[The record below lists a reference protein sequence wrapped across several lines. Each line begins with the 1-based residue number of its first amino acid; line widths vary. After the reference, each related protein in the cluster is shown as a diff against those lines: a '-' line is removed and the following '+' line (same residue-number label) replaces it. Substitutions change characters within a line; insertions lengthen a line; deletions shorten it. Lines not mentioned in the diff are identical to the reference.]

1 MPFEISNIS
10 IDERVQ
16 MLNGYYRHHAAIPV
30 LRHALNDPIVGDVA
44 LVSSFGAESV
54 VLLQMV
60 SLIKPETPVLF
71 IDTEML
77 FPETLDYQV
86 ELSEKLGLTD
96 VRVIKADETA
106 ISERDPSGTLH
117 KSNPDACCAL
127 RKSEP
132 LEKALGGFDAWI
144 TGRKRFQSGQ
154 RAELTLF
161 ENEDNKRIKIN
172 PLSHWRKGDVRDY
185 IVENDLPRHPLV
197 SKNYLSLGCA
207 PCTSPVKDG
216 ENERSGRW
224 RGVEKTECG
233 IHFGNGTATRMNT
246 E

>member
-10 IDERVQ
+10 IEERVQ

-60 SLIKPETPVLF
+60 SIIKPETPVLF

-86 ELSEKLGLTD
+86 ELSEKLGLKD
-96 VRVIKADETA
+96 VRVIKADEAA
-106 ISERDPSGTLH
+106 INERDPSGTLH
-117 KSNPDACCAL
+117 KSNPDACCSL

-132 LEKALGGFDAWI
+132 LEKALSGFDAWI

-161 ENEDNKRIKIN
+161 ENENDRRIKIN

-185 IVENDLPRHPLV
+185 IVDNDLPRHPLV
-197 SKNYLSLGCA
+197 AKNYLSLGCA

-233 IHFGNGTATRMNT
+233 IHFDNGTAIRIDT

>member
-1 MPFEISNIS
+1 MPFEVSNIS

-77 FPETLDYQV
+77 FPETLEYQV

-96 VRVIKADETA
+96 VRVIKADDTA
-106 ISERDPSGTLH
+106 VKERDPFGRLH
-117 KSNPDACCAL
+117 LANPDACCAL
-127 RKSEP
+127 RKAEP

-154 RAELTLF
+154 RAELKLF
-161 ENEDNKRIKIN
+161 ENEENKRIKIN

-197 SKNYLSLGCA
+197 AKNYLSIGCA

-216 ENERSGRW
+216 ESERSGRW
-224 RGVEKTECG
+224 RGAEKTECG
-233 IHFGNGTATRMNT
+233 IHFGTGAATRINA

>member
-77 FPETLDYQV
+77 FPETLEYQV
-86 ELSEKLGLTD
+86 ELSEKLGLKD

-106 ISERDPSGTLH
+106 IAERDPSGTLH

-161 ENEDNKRIKIN
+161 ENENDRRIKIN

-185 IVENDLPRHPLV
+185 IVDNDLPRHPLV
-197 SKNYLSLGCA
+197 AKNYLSLGCA

-233 IHFGNGTATRMNT
+233 IHFENGTATRMDT